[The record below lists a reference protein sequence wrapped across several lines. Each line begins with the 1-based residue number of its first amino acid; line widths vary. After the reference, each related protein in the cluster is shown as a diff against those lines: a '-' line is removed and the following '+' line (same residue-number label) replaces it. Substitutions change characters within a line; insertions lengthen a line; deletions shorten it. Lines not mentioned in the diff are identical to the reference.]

1 LPALAAAAVL
11 AILLSSC
18 TRGISSSSG
27 STNAQP
33 EDLYA
38 AMPSLSDVRAMLG
51 DDNWWPG
58 PPSFGV
64 RPLDVSAMPFN
75 EKFSVAQSYVHVGSA
90 ETFGIDFEL
99 WKDTSVAKSHM
110 TSVQSALGSS
120 AVAGPKVGDQA
131 IYYGSQGSGAAP
143 YQTVTIV
150 RVGQVVAVIGLDQ
163 KDAFPKLSQL
173 GKNATKVV
181 SRLKDLISGTLRG
194 SPLPASDAS
203 VLPSPNLD
211 ISLLGTARISVEA
224 AIVMIQAPSID
235 LLAQTLRGQ
244 GVNDVIFGDYALN
257 SDTRMEVRASVYSF
271 LTAKDAT
278 DWLTLLRGSFPVDQ
292 VGIAAFYDPEH
303 GQYRFLF
310 ASGTKGAMLIC
321 RSTADTEAAS
331 RSCEAPVSRVVNAWK
346 LSLG

>member
-1 LPALAAAAVL
+1 MAMLLGACTRALA
-11 AILLSSC
+11 
-18 TRGISSSSG
+18 TPPG

-33 EDLYA
+33 ADVYA
-38 AMPSLSDVRAMLG
+38 AMPSLSDVRTMLG

-64 RPLDVSAMPFN
+64 RPLDVSSMPFN
-75 EKFSVAQSYVHVGSA
+75 EKFTVAQSYVHVGSA
-90 ETFGIDFEL
+90 ETFGIDFEV
-99 WKDTSVAKSHM
+99 WRDTSVAKSHM
-110 TSVQSALGSS
+110 SSLQTALGSS
-120 AVAGPKVGDQA
+120 AITGPKVGDQA
-131 IYYGSQGSGAAP
+131 IYYGSQGTGAAP

-150 RVGQVVAVIGLDQ
+150 RVGQIVAVIGLDM

-181 SRLKDLISGTLRG
+181 SRLKDVISGTLRG
-194 SPLPASDAS
+194 NPLSASDAT
-203 VLPSPNLD
+203 VLPAPDLD

-235 LLAQTLRGQ
+235 NLAQTLRGQ
-244 GVNDVIFGDYALN
+244 GVNDVVFGDYALN

-271 LTAKDAT
+271 LTPQDAT
-278 DWLTLLRGSFPVDQ
+278 DWLRLLRGSFPTDQ
-292 VGIAAFYDPEH
+292 AGIAAFYDPEH

-310 ASGTKGAMLIC
+310 ASGTRGALLIC

-331 RSCEAPVSRVVNAWK
+331 RSCEAPLSRVINAWK
-346 LSLG
+346 LGLG